1 MDENKIIENKERF
14 KSLLRSINRPNAKIE
29 ELIDKLDNSDFFIAP
44 ASTKYHGS
52 VKGGLC
58 AHCLCV
64 YDNLVSLVNLKQLN
78 INNDS
83 LIIVGLLH
91 DFSKM
96 NYYEQYFQ
104 NKKIY
109 SPSGSKYDENGN
121 YDWVSVS
128 AYKTRDINDRFIYGS
143 HEETAEYMTRCYIP
157 LSYEESVAILH
168 HMGQLNFDSAKDD
181 IYEVYRRNPLAL
193 LLHLADFMAAD
204 IDLDYCFN
212 E

>member
-1 MDENKIIENKERF
+1 MEERKIIYNKERF
-14 KSLLRSINRPNAKIE
+14 ISLLKSINRPGARID
-29 ELIDKLDNSDFFIAP
+29 ELINKLESSDFFEAP

-52 VKGGLC
+52 IKGGLC

-64 YDNLVSLVNLKQLN
+64 YDNLVKLVSMKALN
-78 INNDS
+78 IPNDS

-104 NKKIY
+104 NKKVY
-109 SPSGSKYDENGN
+109 SPTGSKYDDNGN

-128 AYKTRDINDRFIYGS
+128 AYKTRDINERFIYGS

-157 LSYEESVAILH
+157 LTYEESVAIIH

-181 IYEVYRRNPLAL
+181 LFEVYKRNTLAL
-193 LLHLADFMAAD
+193 MLHVADFIAAD
-204 IDLDYCFN
+204 VDLDYCVD